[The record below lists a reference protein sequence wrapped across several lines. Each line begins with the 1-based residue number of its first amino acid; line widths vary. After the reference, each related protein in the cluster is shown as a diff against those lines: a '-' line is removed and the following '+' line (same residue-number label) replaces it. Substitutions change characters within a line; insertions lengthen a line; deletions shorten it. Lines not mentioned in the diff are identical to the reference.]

1 MRHLVPYMLVL
12 AWVAACDIPSGPRSH
27 EAAAGVS
34 SFERVHNNLRIPPP
48 AEPQFNA
55 CPPQELVQIVKGRF
69 HVNQVIETGTDGTQT
84 FKVHFNAQ
92 GFEGI
97 GLTSGD
103 KYRIM
108 DNDKV
113 EVVITETTFDLVSHD
128 RFRLI
133 RQGSLDNLWLRI
145 HTRLTDPEG
154 EPEITRLEFE
164 CRG

>member
-1 MRHLVPYMLVL
+1 MKQFTLSAL
-12 AWVAACDIPSGPRSH
+12 ALAGILGCQTPAIEPDESGMERPRLL
-27 EAAAGVS
+27 
-34 SFERVHNNLRIPPP
+34 RVHDNFFLPPP
-48 AEPQFNA
+48 TEPQVNP
-55 CPPQELVQIVKGRF
+55 CPPAELVQIISGRF
-69 HVNQVIETGTDGTQT
+69 HVNSVMETDPDGTQT

-113 EVVITETTFDLVSHD
+113 EVVITETSFDLVSHD

-133 RQGSLDNLWLRI
+133 REGSLDNLWLRVHVQI
-145 HTRLTDPEG
+145 TDDG
-154 EPEITRLEFE
+154 EPVFTRFEME

>member
-1 MRHLVPYMLVL
+1 MNRLILPVIALVWMSG
-12 AWVAACDIPSGPRSH
+12 CDTP
-27 EAAAGVS
+27 AAAPDAQTPD
-34 SFERVHNNLRIPPP
+34 FLKVHDNIFLPPP
-48 AEPQFNA
+48 PEPQVNS
-55 CPPQELVQIVKGRF
+55 CPPEELVQITSGRM
-69 HVNQVIETGTDGTQT
+69 HVNSVMETTTDGTQI

-103 KYRIM
+103 RYRIM

-113 EVVITETTFDLVSHD
+113 EVVITETSFDLVSHD

-133 RQGSLDNLWLRI
+133 REGSEDNLWLRLHLQI
-145 HTRLTDPEG
+145 TDDEDPV
-154 EPEITRLEFE
+154 ITRFDIE